1 MSMSLSVCVC
11 EGEVGAVMLS
21 LKIGQKKDLEE
32 KSHILF
38 RNCISLLGLPLQN
51 AMDQGAP

>member
-1 MSMSLSVCVC
+1 MSLSVCVC

-38 RNCISLLGLPLQN
+38 RRCVSLLGLPLQN
-51 AMDQGAP
+51 TTDWLA